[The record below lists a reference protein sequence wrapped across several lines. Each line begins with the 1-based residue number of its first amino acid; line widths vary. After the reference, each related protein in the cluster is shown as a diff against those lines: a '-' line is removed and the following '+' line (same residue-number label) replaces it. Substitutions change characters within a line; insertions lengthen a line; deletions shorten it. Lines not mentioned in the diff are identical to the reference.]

1 MFDRVL
7 AITNR
12 RLCPLDFLTQL
23 ERIAAAHPAGIVLR
37 EKELHKSDYKKLAEQ
52 AMEICA
58 KHDTPCILHHFSDV
72 AADLGCKNLH
82 LPLPDLLASPQ
93 ISHRVSMLG
102 ASVHSVQ
109 EAQTAY
115 KNGATYLTAG
125 HVFPTDCKA
134 GLAPRGL
141 DFLYEV
147 CASVPIPVYALGG
160 ISPQNAPDCLQVGA
174 VGVAIMS
181 GAMRELDSWIL

>member
-12 RLCPLDFLTQL
+12 RLCPIDFLTQL

-37 EKELHKSDYKKLAEQ
+37 EKDLPESDYMQLAEQ

-58 KHDTPCILHHFSDV
+58 KYGIPCILHHFSDI
-72 AADLGCKNLH
+72 AIQLGCKNLH
-82 LPLPDLLASPQ
+82 LPLPDLLTNPEITQQVAM
-93 ISHRVSMLG
+93 VG

-109 EAQTAY
+109 EAQIAC
-115 KNGATYLTAG
+115 KNGAAYLTAG

-141 DFLYEV
+141 DFLREV

-160 ISPQNAPDCLQVGA
+160 ISPQNASDCLQAGA
-174 VGVAIMS
+174 AGVAIMS
-181 GAMRELDSWIL
+181 GAMRALNDWVL